1 MILTVTVNPSVDM
14 TLFVNE
20 LHLHDTNRV
29 ARVEVDAGGK
39 GVNLSRMAAKLGAK
53 TAATGFLG
61 GETGLTVQSSLE
73 QVGADCE
80 FVWLQEATRT
90 NIQIE
95 DGSQNPPTS
104 LNAKGPQIGSTEW
117 AELKNIV
124 ARRSKSAN
132 WVCMGGSIPPGL
144 PPTAWVELAECCPH
158 SQLLIDADGESM
170 RAALETARLS
180 LIKPNRDEAERL
192 LDAKLDTEADISCA
206 VAELQRRMKGPGAI
220 AILSLGAD
228 GAALCDGTT
237 VWRGTSAPIEAVST
251 IGSGDSLLGGFITAK
266 LRGHSLDEC
275 LRWGLAAGAATA
287 TTNGS
292 QLGSLSVTQLLYDRT
307 EVMRIP

>member
-1 MILTVTVNPSVDM
+1 MILTITVNPSVDL
-14 TLFVNE
+14 TLFVHG

-39 GVNLSRMAAKLGAK
+39 GVNLSRMAARLGA
-53 TAATGFLG
+53 TTCATGFLG

-73 QVGADCE
+73 QVGAGCE

-95 DGSQNPPTS
+95 DGSQEPPTS
-104 LNAKGPQIGSTEW
+104 LNAKGPQISGSEWEQLKAIATER
-117 AELKNIV
+117 A
-124 ARRSKSAN
+124 KSAN

-144 PPTAWVELAECCPH
+144 PATAWVELAQCCPSSH
-158 SQLLIDADGESM
+158 LLIDADGEAM
-170 RAALETARLS
+170 RAALESSRLS

-192 LDAKLDTEADISCA
+192 LDTKFESEADIA
-206 VAELQRRMKGPGAI
+206 RGVTELQRRMKGPDPI
-220 AILSLGAD
+220 AILSLGAE
-228 GAALCDGTT
+228 GAALCDGKS

-251 IGSGDSLLGGFITAK
+251 IGSGDSLLGGFLSAR
-266 LRGHSLDEC
+266 LRGNPIDEC

-292 QLGSLSVTQLLYDRT
+292 QLGSLSVTQLLFDRT
-307 EVMRIP
+307 KAERVQ